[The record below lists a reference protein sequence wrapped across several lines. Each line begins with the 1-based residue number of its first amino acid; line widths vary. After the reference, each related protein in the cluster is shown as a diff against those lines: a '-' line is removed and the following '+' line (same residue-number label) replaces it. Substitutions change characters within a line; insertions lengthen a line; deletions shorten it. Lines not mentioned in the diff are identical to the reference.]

1 MCFFCQNREF
11 KEDQMKLKLN
21 FSFISILK
29 INNKQGDSYFLLSKI
44 GFKKKKKNK
53 RKRIGDANPEWAHK
67 SESEGVLSKSESTI
81 TEFFHC
87 YEI

>member
-44 GFKKKKKNK
+44 GFKKKKKKKN
-53 RKRIGDANPEWAHK
+53 RRR
-67 SESEGVLSKSESTI
+67 
-81 TEFFHC
+81 
-87 YEI
+87 

>member
-44 GFKKKKKNK
+44 GFKKKKKK
-53 RKRIGDANPEWAHK
+53 
-67 SESEGVLSKSESTI
+67 ESETLIPSGHTNPKAKACFQKVSPRLPNSFTV
-81 TEFFHC
+81 TRFDF
-87 YEI
+87 